1 MDRNP
6 GPASGTGEMGGQGI
20 PLEQGLWGSSE
31 ADEGG
36 GGSRAKPPRGGT
48 GGTARHTGDASRS
61 SASQTCAAFKAARF
75 LEF

>member
-1 MDRNP
+1 MVDRNP
-6 GPASGTGEMGGQGI
+6 GPAGGTGEMGGQGI

-48 GGTARHTGDASRS
+48 GGTARHTG
-61 SASQTCAAFKAARF
+61 TPAAAQHRRHVLLLKQHVF
-75 LEF
+75 